1 MKFQKKPLGIAALSL
16 VAALLVACGGGGTS
30 SADSLSSNQGSDS
43 PAAGRLASS
52 QGSDRQA
59 TQQLASTPIPGY
71 YSTKTPYSPQQASFS
86 APPSGF
92 TPVFTQIVAR
102 HGSRGLSSPKYDLAM
117 YNIWLQAQA
126 DGALTALGQS
136 LGADLMK
143 VIKANALLGYGVPGI
158 ATPGYGNISAAGT
171 EEHKLMA
178 TRMRARMSGLFSA
191 AAASAGTANPR
202 KISVI
207 SSGVDRAVD
216 SSEAFVASLAN
227 TTALQSLVDKP
238 PAPAPY
244 PQGGTPVMQPA
255 GTDRFQLY
263 FHKLVPETDLVT
275 NPADPRY
282 STYNFSQTYQAWE
295 ENPTLEAKLAEVMA
309 LPDAKMHARA
319 LLLRLFTAAFVDKIE
334 NGTYKFAN
342 TGSYTFTS
350 DDGMFTT
357 TITGNGKSKVLSVVD
372 AALML
377 YNTYIILPGM
387 RYELNNLDFTKYF
400 TTAQLSFFGY
410 MADAE
415 EFYKQGPSY
424 ESSNGVAKEMATHLL
439 NEFFREVQ
447 NVASGNISTAA
458 KLRFAH
464 AETLIPFSSKVDV
477 EDADDVDD
485 DKIYSYSNNPWRG
498 ANIAPMAANIQW
510 DVFKNSS
517 GKILVRQLHNEKEI
531 KFKDSCSNAVYSG
544 KFYDFA
550 KLKACY
556 GWTP

>member
-1 MKFQKKPLGIAALSL
+1 MKFQRNALGIAVLSA
-16 VAALLVACGGGGTS
+16 VTAILVACGGGGLGGSVGQPSSQAADGPTAERLTASQGADRLVSSTS
-30 SADSLSSNQGSDS
+30 SA
-43 PAAGRLASS
+43 
-52 QGSDRQA
+52 
-59 TQQLASTPIPGY
+59 PIPGY
-71 YSTKTPYSPQQASFS
+71 YSTKTPYTPAQTSFS

-92 TPVFTQIVAR
+92 KPVFTQIVAR

-117 YNIWLQAQA
+117 YNVWLKAQA
-126 DGALTALGQS
+126 DGALTPLGQS

-143 VIKANALLGYGVPGI
+143 VTKANALLGYGVPGI
-158 ATPGYGNISAAGT
+158 ASPGYGNISAAGT

-178 TRMRARMSGLFSA
+178 ARMRARMSGLFSA
-191 AAASAGTANPR
+191 AAATAGTATPR
-202 KISVI
+202 RINVI

-216 SSEAFVASLAN
+216 SSEAFIASLAD
-227 TTALQSLVDKP
+227 TAALQSLVYKP

-244 PQGGTPVMQPA
+244 PQGGTPVLQPV

-263 FHKLVPETDLVT
+263 FHKLAPETDLVT
-275 NPADPRY
+275 NPTDPRY
-282 STYNFSQTYQAWE
+282 STYNYSQTYQAWE
-295 ENPTLEAKLAEVMA
+295 NNPVLEAKLAEVIA
-309 LPDAKMHARA
+309 LPEAKMHARD
-319 LLLRLFTAAFVDKIE
+319 LLLRLFTAEFVDKIE
-334 NGTYKFAN
+334 NGTYQFAN

-350 DDGMFTT
+350 DDGLFTT
-357 TITGNGKSKVLSVVD
+357 TITGNGKTKVQSVVD

-400 TTAQLSFFGY
+400 TTTQLSFFGY

-458 KLRFAH
+458 TLRFAH
-464 AETLIPFSSKVDV
+464 AETLIPFTSKVDV

-498 ANIAPMAANIQW
+498 AKIAPMAANIQW

-531 KFKDSCSNAVYSG
+531 KFKDSCSSAVYSG
-544 KFYDFA
+544 KFYDFT

-556 GWTP
+556 GWAP

>member
-1 MKFQKKPLGIAALSL
+1 MKHANLHPLGGAALSL
-16 VAALLVACGGGGTS
+16 VTALLVGCGGGDTNS
-30 SADSLSSNQGSDS
+30 SDDRS
-43 PAAGRLASS
+43 SS
-52 QGSDRQA
+52 QESERAVALG
-59 TQQLASTPIPGY
+59 TTSTPIPGY
-71 YSTKTPYSPQQASFS
+71 YSTKTPYTPQQTSFS

-92 TPVFTQIVAR
+92 TQVFTQIVAR

-126 DGALTALGQS
+126 DGALTTLGQS

-143 VIKANALLGYGVPGI
+143 VTRANALLGYGVPGI

-171 EEHKLMA
+171 EEHQLMA
-178 TRMRARMSGLFSA
+178 ARMRARMSSLFSA
-191 AAASAGTANPR
+191 AAATAGTANPR
-202 KISVI
+202 KINVI

-227 TTALQSLVDKP
+227 TAALQSLVYRP

-244 PQGGTPVMQPA
+244 PQGGTPVPQPV

-263 FHKLVPETDLVT
+263 FHKLAPETDLVT

-295 ENPTLEAKLAEVMA
+295 ENPTLEAKLAEVNA
-309 LPDAKMHARA
+309 LPEAKMHARA

-342 TGSYTFTS
+342 TGNYTFTS
-350 DDGMFTT
+350 DDGLFTT
-357 TITGNGKSKVLSVVD
+357 TIAGNGKTKVQSVVD

-400 TTAQLSFFGY
+400 TTAQLSYFGY

-447 NVASGNISTAA
+447 NVASGNTSTAA

-464 AETLIPFSSKVDV
+464 AETLIPFTSKVDV

-498 ANIAPMAANIQW
+498 AKIAPMAANIQW
-510 DVFKNSS
+510 DVFKNSA

-531 KFKDSCSNAVYSG
+531 KFKDNCSNAVYSG